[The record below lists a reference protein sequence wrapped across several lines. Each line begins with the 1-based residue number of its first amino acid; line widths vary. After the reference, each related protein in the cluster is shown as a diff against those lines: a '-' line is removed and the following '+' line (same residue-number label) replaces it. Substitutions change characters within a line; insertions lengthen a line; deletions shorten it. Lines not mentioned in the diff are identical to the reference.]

1 VYIGGVALATH
12 PSQGPAVPS
21 QTLSPGLTIHYLD
34 ENATGTPTVLLLHG
48 LGGTGGSWQRHIS
61 WLAQAGYRVLAPDMR
76 GFGQSS
82 YPGRTGIALLAQDMA
97 ELLQRVGAGPAHVV
111 GISLGGTVAQQV
123 ALDHPALAR
132 SLVLVNTFAK
142 LRPDGFRSWLYYLMR
157 LALVH
162 TLGLGVQARLVARYM
177 FPGPK
182 QEQQRRQLYEQ
193 VIRANVHAYRATM
206 RALWAFDVESR
217 LGEIH
222 VPTQIITGDQ
232 DSTVAP
238 RNQRLMVDRIPG
250 ARQVVVANANH
261 AVMVDQP
268 EAFERTLRDFR
279 DGLGSA
285 PATAGSLREVDS
297 PSAP

>member
-1 VYIGGVALATH
+1 
-12 PSQGPAVPS
+12 VPLL
-21 QTLSPGLTIHYLD
+21 TLSPGLTIHYLD
-34 ENATGTPTVLLLHG
+34 DNPQGSPAILLLHG
-48 LGGTGGSWQRHIS
+48 LGGTGASWQRHAS

-82 YPGRTGIALLAQDMA
+82 YPGRTSIALLAGDMA
-97 ELLQRVGAGPAHVV
+97 ELLQRTAAAPAHVV
-111 GISLGGTVAQQV
+111 GISLGGTVAQQL
-123 ALDHPALAR
+123 ALDHPAVVR
-132 SLVLVNTFAK
+132 SLVLVNTFAR
-142 LRPDGFRSWLYYLMR
+142 LQPDGIRAWLYYMTR
-157 LALVH
+157 LVLVH
-162 TLGLGVQARLVARYM
+162 SLGLRAQARLVGRYM
-177 FPGPK
+177 FPGPE

-222 VPTQIITGDQ
+222 VPTLIITGDQ

-268 EAFERTLRDFR
+268 EAFERILHGFLDELR
-279 DGLGSA
+279 SA
-285 PATAGSLREVDS
+285 PATAGSPREVDS